1 MKPHRTIAIIL
12 FSVILAAKSWSA
24 DLLDTK
30 KVFSGE
36 TEVCLSD
43 GSSLYVF
50 HPKGTFTMEPLGI
63 SGRTIE
69 GLWKYDSNGIRI
81 TGTWSWIN
89 GLSVPNDRREM
100 DLHIGAILAK
110 KTKHRS
116 RNTGKEHEI
125 QEAYFLIDRLE
136 KIN

>member
-1 MKPHRTIAIIL
+1 
-12 FSVILAAKSWSA
+12 
-24 DLLDTK
+24 
-30 KVFSGE
+30 
-36 TEVCLSD
+36 
-43 GSSLYVF
+43 
-50 HPKGTFTMEPLGI
+50 MEPLGI

-69 GLWKYDSNGIRI
+69 GLWKYDSDGIRI

-100 DLHIGAILAK
+100 DLNIGAILAK
-110 KTKHRS
+110 KTKRRS